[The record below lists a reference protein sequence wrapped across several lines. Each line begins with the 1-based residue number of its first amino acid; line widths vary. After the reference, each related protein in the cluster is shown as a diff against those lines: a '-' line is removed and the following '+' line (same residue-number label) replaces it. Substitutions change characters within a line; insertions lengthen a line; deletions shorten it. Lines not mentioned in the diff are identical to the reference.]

1 MIDDKIIT
9 AIRQNKAVPII
20 GAGVSYF
27 YGYPNWRDLLIK
39 LSVMYNANLNHDMIN
54 GKDYLQVAEALLQ
67 KGINDRNLSSDQIKV
82 FIEEFNT
89 NVIECF
95 KKGYDKNNENQ
106 NEINKIKR
114 LNDIKF
120 RTVITTNYDDLLES
134 EIFKDNR
141 YSVIYPSVGKE
152 LSFDEYMP
160 CIMKIHGDISE
171 SKSIILTQSQYYDFI
186 NSKGYFNSKI
196 YTLFTTNIIIMIGY
210 SFRDINIHEI
220 YFKYRNEFKEY
231 IKDIPKAYMLVTDYD
246 ITEMGKEYYELYK
259 VYLKG
264 NGIEVIDGYE
274 TIGDFIG
281 ELVNKVNEDKRKWNA
296 YKYIQFDNNT
306 NITCEILDSII
317 GGKKVSLNQVD
328 TDKIN
333 LTIAKELITL
343 VSMMLGK
350 PLELDEFNGRWSGN
364 LDAEGKLSS
373 EVCEE
378 LFELIKICVKNEN
391 EIADMEQ
398 FGEIVAY
405 SLEYADEFRS
415 IKNDFYIYP
424 IKFEIFIDLVKYVKK
439 FNLSNDLLSSFT
451 MNFSNVLNYSGTERG
466 KCNGSAKLLE
476 SNFSNIPSVV
486 FKVYFRLNKENV
498 MKEIREYIND
508 GANENFA
515 WFNYKLFHNQEL
527 YWLENK
533 FSKSDALSPILKEEI
548 IYYVNDI
555 NEKAIIKKD
564 SNN

>member
-196 YTLFTTNIIIMIGY
+196 
-210 SFRDINIHEI
+210 
-220 YFKYRNEFKEY
+220 
-231 IKDIPKAYMLVTDYD
+231 
-246 ITEMGKEYYELYK
+246 
-259 VYLKG
+259 
-264 NGIEVIDGYE
+264 
-274 TIGDFIG
+274 
-281 ELVNKVNEDKRKWNA
+281 
-296 YKYIQFDNNT
+296 
-306 NITCEILDSII
+306 
-317 GGKKVSLNQVD
+317 
-328 TDKIN
+328 
-333 LTIAKELITL
+333 
-343 VSMMLGK
+343 
-350 PLELDEFNGRWSGN
+350 
-364 LDAEGKLSS
+364 
-373 EVCEE
+373 
-378 LFELIKICVKNEN
+378 
-391 EIADMEQ
+391 
-398 FGEIVAY
+398 
-405 SLEYADEFRS
+405 
-415 IKNDFYIYP
+415 
-424 IKFEIFIDLVKYVKK
+424 
-439 FNLSNDLLSSFT
+439 
-451 MNFSNVLNYSGTERG
+451 
-466 KCNGSAKLLE
+466 
-476 SNFSNIPSVV
+476 
-486 FKVYFRLNKENV
+486 
-498 MKEIREYIND
+498 
-508 GANENFA
+508 
-515 WFNYKLFHNQEL
+515 
-527 YWLENK
+527 
-533 FSKSDALSPILKEEI
+533 
-548 IYYVNDI
+548 
-555 NEKAIIKKD
+555 
-564 SNN
+564 